1 MNIYQTKACTV
12 LNQSMT
18 QFHKEGLEKDF
29 QEKGCLH
36 SCVVGVGADDVV
48 GVHLV
53 GVLDHAKEAI
63 GLALA
68 INGPRRIENM
78 VPAVLGVD
86 LGKHEKLDIILHHD
100 VLVTGMWG

>member
-1 MNIYQTKACTV
+1 M
-12 LNQSMT
+12 S
-18 QFHKEGLEKDF
+18 QFHNEGLEKGF

-36 SCVVGVGADDVV
+36 SRVVGVGTDDVV
-48 GVHLV
+48 GVLLV
-53 GVLDHAKEAI
+53 RVLDHAEEAV

-78 VPAVLGVD
+78 VSAMLRVD
-86 LGKHEKLDIILHHD
+86 LSKHEELDIILHHD

>member
-1 MNIYQTKACTV
+1 
-12 LNQSMT
+12 MT
-18 QFHKEGLEKDF
+18 QFHKDGSEKGF

-48 GVHLV
+48 GVLLV
-53 GVLDHAKEAI
+53 RVLDHAKEAV

-78 VPAVLGVD
+78 VSAMLRVD
-86 LGKHEKLDIILHHD
+86 LSKHEKLDIILHHD
-100 VLVTGMWG
+100 VLVTRMWG